1 MRSFYFFALNAAIT
15 VSTTVGQVQPDGKGD
30 LVRDPLPQFQHQPD
44 AAIDAAP
51 NPYSVVQDGIQYHGG
66 PVMTGQKDVYLIW
79 YGDWTGNKAQSILP
93 ALVTNLN
100 GSKYFNIN
108 TTYTNGGGTKVSN
121 AVGLI
126 LQVADNYSKG
136 KSLTD
141 ADIVTIVNKSIV
153 PNGLLPLDPNG
164 VYFVLTSSDVNE
176 TSGFCT
182 SYCGWH
188 NHTTI
193 SSTDVKYAFVG
204 NGDRCPSACEAQAIS
219 PNGNPG
225 ADGMTSILSHELEE
239 TATDPDLSAWWQNS
253 TGEENADKCAWKFG
267 SEKTLPSGAKYN
279 MTMGGVHYLIQE
291 NWVNAVNT
299 KTGAK
304 GYCAVSY

>member
-15 VSTTVGQVQPDGKGD
+15 VSTAVGQIQPDGKGD

-44 AAIDAAP
+44 AAIDSAP
-51 NPYSVVQDGIQYHGG
+51 NPYSPVQYGIQYHGG
-66 PVMTGQKDVYLIW
+66 PVMTAQKDVYLIW
-79 YGDWTGNKAQSILP
+79 YGDWSGNTAQTILP
-93 ALVTNLN
+93 TLVNNLN

-108 TTYTNGGGTKVSN
+108 TTYTNGTGTKVSN
-121 AVGLI
+121 SVALI
-126 LQVADNYSKG
+126 FQTTDNYSRG

-141 ADIVTIVNKSIV
+141 ADIVTIVNNAIAPK
-153 PNGLLPLDPNG
+153 GFLPLDLDG
-164 VYFVLTSSDVNE
+164 VYFVLTSADVNE

-188 NHTTI
+188 NYTTV
-193 SSTDVKYAFVG
+193 SGTVVKYAFVG
-204 NGDRCPSACEAQAIS
+204 NGDRCPSACEAQTIS
-219 PNGNPG
+219 PNGNAG
-225 ADGMTSILSHELEE
+225 ADGMASILSHELEE
-239 TATDPDLSAWWQNS
+239 TATDPRLSAWWQTS
-253 TGEENADKCAWKFG
+253 TGEENADKCAWIFG

-304 GYCAVSY
+304 GYCATSY